1 MEILGKNKV
10 KKERYVDVTLYK
22 FSQAHEVLKKK
33 QGIQKKIKRLYTI
46 YNFFKKAHEIKKKKK
61 RVYRKN
67 KKDYIQFII
76 FLKKH
81 MKFFLKKKG
90 YIDK

>member
-1 MEILGKNKV
+1 MKMIKSIEMKILGKNKV

-33 QGIQKKIKRLYTI
+33 QGKQKKRKRLYTI
-46 YNFFKKAHEIKKKKK
+46 YNFFKKAHEI
-61 RVYRKN
+61 
-67 KKDYIQFII
+67 
-76 FLKKH
+76 
-81 MKFFLKKKG
+81 FFKKKG

>member
-1 MEILGKNKV
+1 MKMIKSIEMEILGKNKV

-46 YNFFKKAHEIKKKKK
+46 YNFFKKAHEI
-61 RVYRKN
+61 
-67 KKDYIQFII
+67 
-76 FLKKH
+76 
-81 MKFFLKKKG
+81 FFKKKG

>member
-1 MEILGKNKV
+1 MKMIKSIEMEILGKNKV

-46 YNFFKKAHEIKKKKK
+46 YNFFKKAHEI
-61 RVYRKN
+61 
-67 KKDYIQFII
+67 
-76 FLKKH
+76 LKK
-81 MKFFLKKKG
+81 KKKG
-90 YIDK
+90 YIEKIKKIIYNL

>member
-1 MEILGKNKV
+1 M
-10 KKERYVDVTLYK
+10 K
-22 FSQAHEVLKKK
+22 F
-33 QGIQKKIKRLYTI
+33 
-46 YNFFKKAHEIKKKKK
+46 KKKKK

-90 YIDK
+90 IQTNEKRLYTIYNFFKKAHEIQ